1 MPLSQDILYSGQEGG
16 AASVEVGQAAL
27 EEESDSED
35 GWKAAFYS
43 CQPDS
48 NCRYIDYNKSLN
60 PNP

>member
-1 MPLSQDILYSGQEGG
+1 MPLSQDILYSGGG
-16 AASVEVGQAAL
+16 AASVEGAQAG
-27 EEESDSED
+27 EDESDSED
-35 GWKAAFYS
+35 GWRAAFYS